1 MRNKN
6 RGIMQSIFAAGLVRF
21 YAYIALLLAVF
32 MPSACTTV
40 GPDYSPPDLQTPA
53 SWKNDVSGVI
63 SDTQSQEETLA
74 KWWTTFNDPVLSD
87 LMEQSVAGNLNLKQA
102 LNSVRQARIQR
113 GITDADRFPSVN
125 SSGSA
130 GRTYSKDMSGD
141 FTGTNSFR
149 LGLDASWEVDL
160 FGGIRRSI
168 EAADANLEATE
179 ESYRDVLVSLL
190 AEVALNYTEVRSYQA
205 QVLVAESN
213 LRSQEETYNITKW
226 RYQAG
231 LTTELDV
238 ENASKNLEQTR
249 SQIPSLKSGLE
260 QAKNRIAV
268 LVGREPGAL
277 DSEIDEYRP
286 VPVAPNEIAL
296 GIPADLLRRR
306 PDLRKAAREL
316 AAQTAKIGVAEANLY
331 PKITLSGNIGLSAL
345 NLGDLLGTDSLSTG
359 ATSGISWPVYQAG
372 KIMKN
377 IELQWATHEQRLI
390 AYKSALLTALEDVE
404 NALISYSYDL
414 ARRESLLKASESA
427 EQAAETSRA
436 QYSSGLI
443 DFQSVLEAE
452 STLLTFQNNV
462 VQSDAQIIKDLI
474 GLYKALGGGWS
485 SFETGDRE

>member
-1 MRNKN
+1 MKSFLSERF
-6 RGIMQSIFAAGLVRF
+6 IMSHKYF
-21 YAYIALLLAVF
+21 IALLSAVF
-32 MPSACTTV
+32 MLSGCMTA
-40 GPDYSPPDLQTPA
+40 GPDYSPPEMGTPEA
-53 SWKNDVSGVI
+53 WEKEIAGVTT
-63 SDTQSQEETLA
+63 DRQSELKILA
-74 KWWTTFNDPVLSD
+74 KWWTTFNDPLLSD
-87 LMEQSVAGNLNLKQA
+87 LMERAVAGNLNLKQA

-113 GITDADRFPSVN
+113 GITDADRFPSIN

-130 GRTYSKDMSGD
+130 ARTYSKDMSGD

-149 LGLDASWEVDL
+149 LGLDASWEADL
-160 FGGIRRSI
+160 FGRVKRSI

-190 AEVALNYTEVRSYQA
+190 SEVALNYIEVRSYQA
-205 QVLVAESN
+205 QLLVAGSN
-213 LRSQEETYNITKW
+213 LKSQEETYNITKW

-249 SQIPSLKSGLE
+249 SQIPSLKSSLE

-268 LVGREPGAL
+268 LLGSEPGAL
-277 DSEIDEYRP
+277 DSELDEYRP
-286 VPVAPNEIAL
+286 VPGVPNEIAL

-306 PDLRKAAREL
+306 PDLRKAEREL
-316 AAQTAKIGVAEANLY
+316 AAQTARIGVAEAERY
-331 PKITLSGNIGLSAL
+331 PKISLSGDIGLSAL
-345 NLGDLLGTDSLSTG
+345 ALGDLFSSDSLSTG
-359 ATSGISWPVYQAG
+359 GSSGISWPVYDAG
-372 KIMKN
+372 RIMKN
-377 IELQWATHEQRLI
+377 IEIQYAAQEQKLI
-390 AYKSALLTALEDVE
+390 AYRAALLIALEDVE
-404 NALISYSYDL
+404 NAMTSYMYDL
-414 ARRESLLKASESA
+414 ARRDSLLKASELA
-427 EQAAETSRA
+427 EQAAETSRV

-485 SFETGDRE
+485 SFETGDRQ

>member
-1 MRNKN
+1 MKSFLD
-6 RGIMQSIFAAGLVRF
+6 IIFIKPCS
-21 YAYIALLLAVF
+21 YIPLLFAVCIF
-32 MPSACTTV
+32 SGCVTV
-40 GPDYSPPDLQTPA
+40 GPDYSPPNMQVPEV
-53 SWKNDVSGVI
+53 WQNEI
-63 SDTQSQEETLA
+63 SEGINGTQSDQGDLA
-74 KWWTTFNDPVLSD
+74 RWWTNFNDPVLTG
-87 LMEQSVAGNLNLKQA
+87 LIERAVTGNLNLKQA

-113 GITDADRFPSVN
+113 GIADADRFPSVN

-160 FGGIRRSI
+160 FGGVKRSI

-190 AEVALNYTEVRSYQA
+190 AEVALNYIEVRSYQA
-205 QVLVAESN
+205 QILVAESH
-213 LRSQEETYNITKW
+213 LKSQEETYNITKW

-249 SQIPSLKSGLE
+249 SQIPSLKISLE
-260 QAKNRIAV
+260 QTKNRIAV
-268 LVGREPGAL
+268 LLGSEPGAL
-277 DSEIDEYRP
+277 DSALDEYRAI
-286 VPVAPNEIAL
+286 PVAPNEIAL

-306 PDLRKAAREL
+306 PDLRKAEREL
-316 AAQTAKIGVAEANLY
+316 AAQTAKIGVAEAKRY
-331 PKITLSGNIGLSAL
+331 PKVSLSGDIGLSAL
-345 NLGDLLGTDSLSTG
+345 ALGDLFSSDRLSTG
-359 ATSGISWPVYQAG
+359 VSSGISWPVYDAG
-372 KIMKN
+372 RIMKN
-377 IELQWATHEQRLI
+377 IAIQYAAQEQKLI
-390 AYKSALLTALEDVE
+390 AYKAALLTALEDVE
-404 NALISYSYDL
+404 NAMTSYTYGL
-414 ARRESLLKASESA
+414 ARRESLLKALESA

-452 STLLTFQNNV
+452 STFLTFQNNV
-462 VQSDAQIIKDLI
+462 VQSDAQIIKNLI

-485 SFETGDRE
+485 TFETGDKQ